1 NIEGVFAGG
10 DVVTGPAFVI
20 DAIAAGKRAARFID
34 RYLKGEPFEG
44 EEEEK
49 EPEKLSEEEIED
61 RKKRFPAQKRVKIEE
76 EPIGERIKDFRD
88 VSLGY
93 TAEEAIEEASRCLA
107 GQIEGCIECHECE
120 KRCEANAIAYTMQ
133 DEHIE
138 VNVGAIILATGL
150 DLYDVSP
157 LTEYGY
163 GKIKNVITAIEFER
177 LTAASGPT
185 FGELKRPSDGKIPHA
200 IAFIQCVG
208 SRDFKHKAYCSSV
221 CCMHAT
227 KEAILAYEH
236 HPGTKSTIF
245 YMDLRAVGKRFQEYV
260 TRAKEEYNVTYIRGR
275 PGRVEVNPENQNPI
289 VWYEDTTTAETKNME
304 VDLVVLCQ
312 AMTPRGSK
320 ELAEILGIELN
331 EYGFVEVPDKLSH
344 PVDSTRPGIF
354 ACGYVHSPRDIP
366 DSVIQGSGAAARAAE
381 VIAGGS

>member
-1 NIEGVFAGG
+1 
-10 DVVTGPAFVI
+10 
-20 DAIAAGKRAARFID
+20 
-34 RYLKGEPFEG
+34 
-44 EEEEK
+44 
-49 EPEKLSEEEIED
+49 
-61 RKKRFPAQKRVKIEE
+61 
-76 EPIGERIKDFRD
+76 
-88 VSLGY
+88 Y
-93 TAEEAIEEASRCLA
+93 TVEEAIEEASRCLA

-133 DEHIE
+133 DEHIK
-138 VNVGAIILATGL
+138 VDVGAIILATGL

-163 GKIKNVITAIEFER
+163 GKIKNVVTAMEFER

-185 FGELKRPSDGKIPHA
+185 FGELKRPSDGKIPHN

-275 PGRVEVNPENQNPI
+275 PGRIEINPANQNPI

-344 PVDSTRPGIF
+344 PVDTTGPGIF
-354 ACGYVHSPRDIP
+354 ACGYVHSPRD
-366 DSVIQGSGAAARAAE
+366 
-381 VIAGGS
+381 